1 MSVRSTFEFILLS
14 LLWGVSFLMMRVAVP
29 EFGPV
34 AMVSV
39 RLGLAALCLLPIL
52 VVKNLFGDLKRH
64 YQPIMVVG
72 LFNSLIPFC
81 LLGYASL
88 TFTAGYT
95 SIINATTSLW
105 AAVVGIVVLRV
116 RLSGLAY
123 LGLGLGFLG
132 VVAMVWRDLGGLES
146 AQNLVAKDNFVLAL
160 IAGLGATLS
169 YGSITLY
176 MKHKMAHVNSLAA
189 TCGSLLMGAMVM
201 APFGI
206 WLWPDVMPSLEA
218 WLAVSVMAIF
228 STAWGIV
235 LFFRLLR
242 EIGPNRAI
250 TVTYLIPLVGMGCG
264 AIFLDEQ
271 VTDSMIIGCVMILLG
286 VGLATGL
293 IGKKVGKK
301 AEHSSSQES
310 K

>member
-1 MSVRSTFEFILLS
+1 MSVRSSFELLFLA

-39 RLGLAALCLLPIL
+39 RLAMAALCLLPIL
-52 VVKNLFGDLKRH
+52 LAKKLLGDLIRNYK
-64 YQPIMVVG
+64 PVIVVA
-72 LFNSLIPFC
+72 LFNSLLPFC

-105 AAVVGIVVLRV
+105 AAILGIVLLNT
-116 RLSGLAY
+116 RLSRLAY
-123 LGLGLGFLG
+123 LGLGIGFLG

-146 AQNLVAKDNFVLAL
+146 ADSMIGKDNFVLAL

-169 YGSITLY
+169 YGSITLFIR
-176 MKHKMAHVNSLAA
+176 HKMAHVNSITV
-189 TCGSLLMGAMVM
+189 TCGSLLMGATVL

-206 WLWPDVMPSLEA
+206 WMWPENMPSIEA
-218 WLAVSVMAIF
+218 WLAVAVMAVF
-228 STAWGIV
+228 STAWGII
-235 LFFRLLR
+235 LFFRLIR
-242 EIGPNRAI
+242 EIGPNKAV
-250 TVTYLIPLVGMGCG
+250 TVTYLIPLFGMGLG
-264 AIFLDEQ
+264 AIFLGEA

-293 IGKKVGKK
+293 IGKQAKND
-301 AEHSSSQES
+301 
-310 K
+310 